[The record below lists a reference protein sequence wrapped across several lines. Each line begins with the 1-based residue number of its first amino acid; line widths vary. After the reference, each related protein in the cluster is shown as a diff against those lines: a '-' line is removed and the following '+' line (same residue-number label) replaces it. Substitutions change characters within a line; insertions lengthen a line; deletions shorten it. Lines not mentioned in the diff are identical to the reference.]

1 MNKWAKKFVAGILAT
16 AMILSVYTP
25 GYVKGA
31 GEENLGTVTFD
42 IERMTIGQGFYMEP
56 VKVEI
61 KAGDNVKTIFKRALK
76 DMGGTY
82 TAIGVKTFYLKTIN
96 NADAGTVNI
105 PKEISA
111 MPDYSYTYVG
121 SDGEEHSVSY
131 KAPTSSVNIGNQLEN
146 NALGEYSYGEMA
158 GWMFTINNEPAS
170 ESVNYIPVKDGDVIR
185 LQFSVYGYGADLG
198 YDTESY
204 TGIPKLQMANRDALL
219 KEVAET
225 NEKKDYWM
233 AYPNVKSAYDKA
245 FQVAKEYNPT
255 QKNVDNALAALQGT
269 KKKPTYPT
277 VKTASIK
284 TVKNV
289 RKYKAKI
296 YVNQASGATGYQYK
310 YSVSKSF
317 KKAVVK
323 TTSKTYIT
331 TKKLKKKQVCYVKVR
346 GYRVVNGVR
355 IYGKWSKVK
364 TVRIKK

>member
-1 MNKWAKKFVAGILAT
+1 M
-16 AMILSVYTP
+16 
-25 GYVKGA
+25 
-31 GEENLGTVTFD
+31 
-42 IERMTIGQGFYMEP
+42 
-56 VKVEI
+56 EI

-82 TAIGVKTFYLKTIN
+82 TATGVKTFYLKTIN

-255 QKNVDNALAALQGT
+255 QKNVDNALAALQGA

-317 KKAVVK
+317 KKSVVK